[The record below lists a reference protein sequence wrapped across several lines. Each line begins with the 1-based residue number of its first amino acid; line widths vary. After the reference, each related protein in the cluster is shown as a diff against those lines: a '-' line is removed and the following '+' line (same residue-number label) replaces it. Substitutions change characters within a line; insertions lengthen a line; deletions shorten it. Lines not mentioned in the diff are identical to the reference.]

1 MTPAIC
7 VAASWLL
14 WLLVWLVT
22 ARWSAT
28 TLVRHRPS
36 AVHSVL
42 LWGGVAL
49 VFVPFRG
56 LAVSALP
63 LFPSVPWA
71 KWVGVATVGAGLV
84 FACWARARLG
94 PFWSAD
100 IALKAGHALVRSGPY
115 AVTRHPI
122 YTGLLVGIT
131 GTMLV
136 RDTVLA
142 LLGVVLV
149 TVAVVVKLSEEERLV
164 TQHFG
169 GAYETYKAE
178 VPALVPRLW

>member
-1 MTPAIC
+1 MTPTTC
-7 VAASWLL
+7 VFASWLL

-22 ARWSAT
+22 ARWSAA
-28 TLVRHRPS
+28 TLVRQPPS
-36 AVHSVL
+36 ATHSVL

-49 VFVPFRG
+49 VFVRFRR
-56 LAVSALP
+56 LAVFALP

-71 KWVGVATVGAGLV
+71 KWVGVVTAGAGLV

-100 IALKAGHALVRSGPY
+100 VALKAGHALVRSGPY

-122 YTGLLVGIT
+122 YTGLLVGLT

-136 RDTVLA
+136 RDTVAA
-142 LLGVVLV
+142 LLGLVLA
-149 TVAVVVKLSEEERLV
+149 TVAVVVKLRQEERLL

-169 GAYETYKAE
+169 RAYETYKAE
-178 VPALVPRLW
+178 VPALVPRFW